1 MIWGSK
7 LMIPKLSTR
16 QLEVAKWLAE
26 GKSVASI
33 AAILGISEN
42 TVNFHKKQAFKKWNV
57 TSATQ
62 LCVKLAFSG
71 LISNPWKGS

>member
-1 MIWGSK
+1 
-7 LMIPKLSTR
+7 MIPELSTR

-26 GKSVASI
+26 GKTVASI
-33 AAILGISEN
+33 AVILGISEN

-71 LISNPWKGS
+71 LIPNPWKGHSE